1 MSHTQVR
8 HILFACYQV
17 FSFWND
23 ASYFLWGSVSG
34 GARSTMILR
43 VSGLLPIS
51 GPPMLTLILWMNQAW
66 ELVGPHS
73 VDDPSLGIGS
83 GPHPG

>member
-1 MSHTQVR
+1 MEIVE
-8 HILFACYQV
+8 LFV
-17 FSFWND
+17 V
-23 ASYFLWGSVSG
+23 WGVEPPVSG

-51 GPPMLTLILWMNQAW
+51 GPPMLTLILWMTQAW
-66 ELVGPHS
+66 ELVLGLIL
-73 VDDPSLGIGS
+73 DDPSLGIGS